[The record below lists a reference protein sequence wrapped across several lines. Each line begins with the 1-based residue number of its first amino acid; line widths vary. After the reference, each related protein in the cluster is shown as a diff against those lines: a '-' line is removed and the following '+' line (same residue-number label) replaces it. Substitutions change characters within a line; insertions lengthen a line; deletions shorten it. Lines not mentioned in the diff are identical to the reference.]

1 MLRALPWLAFAAS
14 TVMLVLAGAAPR
26 PDDRVMAAVYPPWW
40 SDARIGGAAAS
51 AGAIAAGGGVRNV
64 VLIQAEAPGLAARV
78 RRTGAL
84 LLLDARAARFC
95 IDTTGER
102 APSVL

>member
-1 MLRALPWLAFAAS
+1 MLRVLPLLAFLAS
-14 TVMLVLAGAAPR
+14 TVMLVLAGAGPR

-40 SDARIGGAAAS
+40 SDARIGQAAAS
-51 AGAIAAGGGVRNV
+51 AGSIAAAGGARNV
-64 VLIQAEAPGLAARV
+64 ILIQAETPGLAARV

-84 LLLDARAARFC
+84 LLLDSRAARFC
-95 IDTTGER
+95 IDTTRER